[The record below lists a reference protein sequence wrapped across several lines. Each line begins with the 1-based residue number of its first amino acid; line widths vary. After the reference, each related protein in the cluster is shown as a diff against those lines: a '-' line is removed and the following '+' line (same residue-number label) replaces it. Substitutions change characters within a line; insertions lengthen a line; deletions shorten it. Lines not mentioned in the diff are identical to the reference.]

1 MLTKE
6 LREVVVEDANKVI
19 DDLRDAIAEIT
30 FDDVVDNTSISEKLM
45 KASCILAN
53 LSQEVAEQ

>member
-30 FDDVVDNTSISEKLM
+30 FDDVVDSTSISEKLM